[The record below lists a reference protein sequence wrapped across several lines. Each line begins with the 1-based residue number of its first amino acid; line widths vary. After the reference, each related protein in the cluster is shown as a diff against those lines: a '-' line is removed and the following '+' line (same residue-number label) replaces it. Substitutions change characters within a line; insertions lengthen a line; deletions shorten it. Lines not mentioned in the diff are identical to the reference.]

1 MNGYGPATGWGRI
14 GILAKAGIKYVTPK
28 KMLNFVRC
36 ELDVLRRNPGPKS
49 MPYSAVIDVT
59 NICNLKCPYC
69 PTGARRKSG
78 RTHRMVDPAAVE
90 KLLNEIG
97 DYLISVNLYD
107 WGEPFLHPR
116 IVDLVQMCH
125 DRGIFTMISSNMNTL
140 NQQLMDEV
148 CEAGLDYL
156 VVSLSGTTQEVYQ
169 KYHRGGRIERL
180 IENVR
185 HISEFK
191 KKHALKTPIIEFHYL
206 VFKNNQQEV
215 PAARDLAR
223 RLGVQIFRALP
234 AVGPEE
240 ETVQLDNDPKKMLSE
255 VQYCHQLWHL
265 AVITPD
271 SSVAPCYYTYFNK
284 DDFAHYSEGDI
295 VSIRN
300 NHLFVTA
307 RKLFNRNKTGELPPK
322 LEHPCLK
329 CHLVHSQAHLKDY
342 LKGNPHANKE
352 HRTGGP

>member
-1 MNGYGPATGWGRI
+1 MNGAGPATGWGRV

-28 KMLNFVRC
+28 KMLNFARC
-36 ELDVLRRNPGPKS
+36 ELDVLRRTPVPS
-49 MPYSAVIDVT
+49 SIPYSAVIDVT

-78 RTHRMVDPAAVE
+78 RTDRMVDPANVE

-116 IVDLVQMCH
+116 IADMVRMCH

-140 NQQLMDEV
+140 NQKSMDEV
-148 CEAGLDYL
+148 CKAGLDYL
-156 VVSLSGTTQEVYQ
+156 VVSLSGATQEVYE
-169 KYHRGGRIERL
+169 KYHRGGKIEKL

-191 KKHALKTPIIEFHYL
+191 KKHGLKNPIIEFHYL
-206 VFKNNQQEV
+206 VFKHNEHEV
-215 PAARDLAR
+215 AAAREVAR
-223 RLGVQIFRALP
+223 ELDVEIFRALQ
-234 AVGPEE
+234 ASAPEP
-240 ETVQLDNDPKKMLSE
+240 ETVQLDNDPKKILSE
-255 VQYCHQLWHL
+255 VPYCHQLWHL

-271 SSVAPCYYTYFNK
+271 GSVAPCYYMYFDK

-295 VSIRN
+295 LSIRN
-300 NHLFVTA
+300 NPEFVTA
-307 RKLFNRNKTGELPPK
+307 RKLFNRDKVGDLPPTMK
-322 LEHPCLK
+322 HPCLK
-329 CHLVHSQAHLKDY
+329 CHLVHSQRHLKNY
-342 LKGNPHANKE
+342 LKNNPNAKKD
-352 HRTGGP
+352 HRTGGV